1 VHGGIVMKKS
11 IICILVATVLLGCV
25 TQVEEN
31 QFIVILNK
39 GRIVN
44 IIDDS
49 DTYKKRLFEYA
60 ILYPKEIQVAKVND
74 ISAITRDKRIFAIEI
89 SGKWMITDPEQ
100 FYISV
105 DTLERGTILI
115 QDMLENSFRTTLA
128 GLKSDIIESALNEN
142 ASSKDQVISKV
153 FEHINDENTSS
164 WLLTIGAAIIDLDIE
179 AQTDQ

>member
-1 VHGGIVMKKS
+1 MKKTV
-11 IICILVATVLLGCV
+11 ICILIAMVLLGCV
-25 TQVEEN
+25 TQVEKN

-44 IIDDS
+44 IIDNS

-60 ILYPKEIQVAKVND
+60 ILYPKEIQIAKVND

-89 SGKWMITDPEQ
+89 SGKWIITNPEQ
-100 FYISV
+100 YYISV
-105 DTLERGTILI
+105 DTLERGTMLI
-115 QDMLENSFRTTLA
+115 QDILENSVRTTLA
-128 GLKSDIIESALNEN
+128 WLDSDVIESALNEN
-142 ASSKDQVISKV
+142 ASSKDLVISKV

-164 WLLTIGAAIIDLDIE
+164 WLLNIGAAIIELDIE

>member
-1 VHGGIVMKKS
+1 MKKTV
-11 IICILVATVLLGCV
+11 ICILIAMVLLGCV

-44 IIDDS
+44 IIDNS

-60 ILYPKEIQVAKVND
+60 ILYPKEIQIAKVTD

-89 SGKWMITDPEQ
+89 SGKWIITNPEQ
-100 FYISV
+100 YYISV
-105 DTLERGTILI
+105 DTLERGTMLI
-115 QDMLENSFRTTLA
+115 QDILENSVRTTLA
-128 GLKSDIIESALNEN
+128 WLDSDVIESALNEN
-142 ASSKDQVISKV
+142 ASSKDLVISKV

-164 WLLTIGAAIIDLDIE
+164 WLLNIGAAIIELDIE

>member
-1 VHGGIVMKKS
+1 MKKTV
-11 IICILVATVLLGCV
+11 ICILIAMVLLGCV

-44 IIDDS
+44 IIDNS

-60 ILYPKEIQVAKVND
+60 ILYPKEIQIAKVND

-89 SGKWMITDPEQ
+89 SGKWIITNPEQ
-100 FYISV
+100 YYISV
-105 DTLERGTILI
+105 DTLERGTMLI
-115 QDMLENSFRTTLA
+115 QDILENSVRTTLA
-128 GLKSDIIESALNEN
+128 WLDSDVIESALNEN
-142 ASSKDQVISKV
+142 ASSKDLVISKV

-164 WLLTIGAAIIDLDIE
+164 WLLNIGAAIIELDIE